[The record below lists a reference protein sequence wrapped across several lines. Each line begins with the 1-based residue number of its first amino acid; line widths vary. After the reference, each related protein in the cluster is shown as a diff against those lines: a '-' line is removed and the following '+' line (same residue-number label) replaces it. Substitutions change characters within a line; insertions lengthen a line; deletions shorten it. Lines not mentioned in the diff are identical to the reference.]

1 MAAIVVGAIGLHIIN
16 DALESDEEDDD
27 LEDIFAISG
36 ASLIVRDD
44 RIKSQRYYE
53 TTIRNY
59 LPDSF
64 KRFFKVNRET
74 LELLCEN
81 LALHPTLSTRIV
93 SSGRPQ
99 ILLEK
104 KILMTL
110 RYLASQETI
119 CELSDRFGVSE
130 HCFLKSKK
138 QVIMAVIDTFFN
150 KCIKWPDVAD
160 FPNIAREV
168 DEMGAYNFPGVIGAI
183 DGFHI
188 PIEAPLQNASSYY
201 NRKKFH
207 SIILQGVCK
216 NDLLFTDINVG
227 WPGRV
232 HDAKVLRNS
241 NLWEAGF
248 EKCAHGRYHI
258 LGDAAY
264 PLKQWLLTPHR
275 DNGHL
280 NQQQRRYNLQ
290 LSSKRQVIERAF
302 ALLKGRFRRL
312 KYLNIKKEMDM
323 CQTVV
328 CTCILHNICIL
339 QNDRLDDIINVD
351 SDDEDGQGHVNVYP
365 WLQNDAQG
373 TLKRIQITNRM

>member
-119 CELSDRFGVSE
+119 CELSDRFG
-130 HCFLKSKK
+130 
-138 QVIMAVIDTFFN
+138 
-150 KCIKWPDVAD
+150 
-160 FPNIAREV
+160 
-168 DEMGAYNFPGVIGAI
+168 
-183 DGFHI
+183 
-188 PIEAPLQNASSYY
+188 
-201 NRKKFH
+201 
-207 SIILQGVCK
+207 ILM
-216 NDLLFTDINVG
+216 LVG
-227 WPGRV
+227 LEG
-232 HDAKVLRNS
+232 
-241 NLWEAGF
+241 
-248 EKCAHGRYHI
+248 YMM
-258 LGDAAY
+258 
-264 PLKQWLLTPHR
+264 
-275 DNGHL
+275 
-280 NQQQRRYNLQ
+280 
-290 LSSKRQVIERAF
+290 
-302 ALLKGRFRRL
+302 L
-312 KYLNIKKEMDM
+312 KY
-323 CQTVV
+323 
-328 CTCILHNICIL
+328 
-339 QNDRLDDIINVD
+339 
-351 SDDEDGQGHVNVYP
+351 
-365 WLQNDAQG
+365 
-373 TLKRIQITNRM
+373 

>member
-16 DALESDEEDDD
+16 DVLESDEEDDD

-44 RIKSQRYYE
+44 RRKSQRYYE

-64 KRFFKVNRET
+64 KRFLKVNRET

-93 SSGRPQ
+93 SGGRPQ

-160 FPNIAREV
+160 FPNIAREF

-183 DGFHI
+183 DGCHI

-201 NRKKFH
+201 NRKKVPFH
-207 SIILQGVCK
+207 HTSGCL
-216 NDLLFTDINVG
+216 
-227 WPGRV
+227 
-232 HDAKVLRNS
+232 
-241 NLWEAGF
+241 
-248 EKCAHGRYHI
+248 
-258 LGDAAY
+258 
-264 PLKQWLLTPHR
+264 
-275 DNGHL
+275 
-280 NQQQRRYNLQ
+280 
-290 LSSKRQVIERAF
+290 
-302 ALLKGRFRRL
+302 
-312 KYLNIKKEMDM
+312 
-323 CQTVV
+323 
-328 CTCILHNICIL
+328 
-339 QNDRLDDIINVD
+339 
-351 SDDEDGQGHVNVYP
+351 
-365 WLQNDAQG
+365 
-373 TLKRIQITNRM
+373 

>member
-1 MAAIVVGAIGLHIIN
+1 M
-16 DALESDEEDDD
+16 S
-27 LEDIFAISG
+27 
-36 ASLIVRDD
+36 VRDD

-93 SSGRPQ
+93 SGGRPQ

-160 FPNIAREV
+160 FPNIAREF
-168 DEMGAYNFPGVIGAI
+168 DEMGAYNFP
-183 DGFHI
+183 
-188 PIEAPLQNASSYY
+188 
-201 NRKKFH
+201 
-207 SIILQGVCK
+207 
-216 NDLLFTDINVG
+216 DINVG

-264 PLKQWLLTPHR
+264 PLKQWLLTPYR

-312 KYLNIKKEMDM
+312 KMTDWM
-323 CQTVV
+323 
-328 CTCILHNICIL
+328 
-339 QNDRLDDIINVD
+339 
-351 SDDEDGQGHVNVYP
+351 
-365 WLQNDAQG
+365 
-373 TLKRIQITNRM
+373 TLSM

>member
-16 DALESDEEDDD
+16 DVLESDEEDDD

-93 SSGRPQ
+93 SGGRPQ

-119 CELSDRFGVSE
+119 CKLSDRFGVSE

-160 FPNIAREV
+160 FPNIAKEF
-168 DEMGAYNFPGVIGAI
+168 DEMGAYNFP
-183 DGFHI
+183 
-188 PIEAPLQNASSYY
+188 
-201 NRKKFH
+201 
-207 SIILQGVCK
+207 
-216 NDLLFTDINVG
+216 DINVG

-264 PLKQWLLTPHR
+264 PLKQWLLTPYR

-339 QNDRLDDIINVD
+339 QNDRLDNIFNVD